1 MRPTRL
7 PHPPHRK
14 RFFASG
20 CLLGMLPPPPAH
32 RPSQEKSKNEK
43 VLGSLCAHQ
52 THINAHQ
59 FWRDPCPILEIEAT
73 THPAHPQSGIE
84 AISARM
90 SPSWAKYMLEDLSAT
105 HAGLKVCGFRVQNKT
120 TTRLRRRSH
129 INRTSCQRTSV
140 HINRTSR

>member
-1 MRPTRL
+1 MCIKRKNIGFDVRLMCGLMCGQPASPL
-7 PHPPHRK
+7 PHTENC
-14 RFFASG
+14 FFYK
-20 CLLGMLPPPPAH
+20 LLGMLPPPPTH
-32 RPSQEKSKNEK
+32 SPSQEKSKNEK

-90 SPSWAKYMLEDLSAT
+90 SPSWAKYMLEDLSAALCRAEGVWIE
-105 HAGLKVCGFRVQNKT
+105 HWSAY
-120 TTRLRRRSH
+120 
-129 INRTSCQRTSV
+129 
-140 HINRTSR
+140 

>member
-1 MRPTRL
+1 MPKRGSVFYSGTPLMCKNRENMCFDVRL
-7 PHPPHRK
+7 MCGLMCGQTPSTTPK
-14 RFFASG
+14 TAFFASG
-20 CLLGMLPPPPAH
+20 CLLGMLPRP
-32 RPSQEKSKNEK
+32 PSQEKSKNEK

-90 SPSWAKYMLEDLSAT
+90 SPSWAKYMLKDLSAALCRAEGVWIE
-105 HAGLKVCGFRVQNKT
+105 HWSAY
-120 TTRLRRRSH
+120 
-129 INRTSCQRTSV
+129 
-140 HINRTSR
+140 

>member
-1 MRPTRL
+1 MRLMCGLMCGQPASPPPHIENDSFLQVFACWGCCRPPPL
-7 PHPPHRK
+7 HPPPLPRK
-14 RFFASG
+14 I
-20 CLLGMLPPPPAH
+20 
-32 RPSQEKSKNEK
+32 KIEK

-90 SPSWAKYMLEDLSAT
+90 SPSWAKYMLEDLSAALCRAEGVWIE
-105 HAGLKVCGFRVQNKT
+105 HWSAY
-120 TTRLRRRSH
+120 
-129 INRTSCQRTSV
+129 
-140 HINRTSR
+140 